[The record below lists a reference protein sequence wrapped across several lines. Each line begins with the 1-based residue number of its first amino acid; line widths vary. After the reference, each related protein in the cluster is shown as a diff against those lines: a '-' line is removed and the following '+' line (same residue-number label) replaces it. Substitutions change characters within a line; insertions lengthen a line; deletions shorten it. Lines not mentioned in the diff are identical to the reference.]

1 MSKNKIEALFRA
13 PSTRCCQHRDGMSPT
28 RTRLRFEVVMP
39 DTTRADYVLC
49 DHNGRSPAVCARHG
63 FDAGRVDCV

>member
-1 MSKNKIEALFRA
+1 
-13 PSTRCCQHRDGMSPT
+13 MSPT
-28 RTRLRFEVVMP
+28 RTPLRFEVVMP

-49 DHNGRSPAVCARHG
+49 DHNGISPAVCARHG